1 MGRAP
6 HEPSKHTSGHE
17 EGQEGQVPSPRGPE
31 HEREPTYGA
40 RAHDAEPA
48 ATGPARGEAPGP
60 VHIGRGTHEPGQR
73 LPALA
78 AMIVLAAACVIGLV
92 LTWMYAS
99 GVVLAYARP
108 ALLAFVLAVITYLV
122 GFFIFRRIRPVRPPR
137 VTVAVLATAWGI
149 LAATGVA
156 AYANS
161 GMGGLWGQILGYE
174 AAGEWTAAL
183 TAPFNEEIL
192 KLAGVVVIAVA
203 FPLALRGPVDGFVLG
218 ALVGLGFE
226 VTENFLYALNSISL
240 SGALTPATSVT
251 DSTVVRVVLTGLGS
265 HWAMTAIAGTAVG
278 VLAAVTWRPGPRRAL
293 AALSLVLL
301 AMLGHFFFDSPLLG
315 EGLLGVVAK
324 VAFVFLSAMAVYFT
338 IRHTYRSRVRKS
350 LAQQGSALGMRRS
363 DAKKLASRHGRNKA
377 LARVARPERP
387 GVRRRQEQMV
397 EEAEDR
403 AAQYA
408 LN

>member
-6 HEPSKHTSGHE
+6 HEPGENTPSRE
-17 EGQEGQVPSPRGPE
+17 EGQVPSPRGPE
-31 HEREPTYGA
+31 HTQGPAYGA
-40 RAHDAEPA
+40 RAHGAEPA
-48 ATGPARGEAPGP
+48 APDRDGGEAPSP
-60 VHIGRGTHEPGQR
+60 VRIGRGAHEPGQR

-78 AMIVLAAACVIGLV
+78 AMVVLAAACVIGLV
-92 LTWMYAS
+92 LSWMYAS
-99 GVVLAYARP
+99 GVVRAYAWP
-108 ALLAFVLAVITYLV
+108 AVLAFVLGVITYLV

-137 VTVAVLATAWGI
+137 ATVAVLATVWGL

-156 AYANS
+156 AYANT

-174 AAGEWTAAL
+174 TAGDWTAAL
-183 TAPFNEEIL
+183 TAPLNEELL

-203 FPLALRGPVDGFVLG
+203 FPRALRGPVDGFILG

-226 VTENFLYALNSISL
+226 VTENFLYALNSVSL
-240 SGALTPATSVT
+240 SGALAPATSVS

-278 VLAAVTWRPGPRRAL
+278 VLAAVDWRPGLRRAL
-293 AALSLVLL
+293 GALGLVLL

-315 EGLLGVVAK
+315 EGLGGIVAK
-324 VAFVFLSAMAVYFT
+324 VLFVFLSAMAVYFM
-338 IRHTYRSRVRKS
+338 IRHTYRGRVRKS
-350 LAQQGSALGMRRS
+350 LAQQGSELGMRRS
-363 DAKKLASRHGRNKA
+363 DAKKLASRHGRHKA

-387 GVRRRQEQMV
+387 DVRRRQEQMV

-403 AAQYA
+403 AARYA
-408 LN
+408 VS

>member
-6 HEPSKHTSGHE
+6 HEPSKHTPGRD
-17 EGQEGQVPSPRGPE
+17 EGQVPSQRGPE
-31 HEREPTYGA
+31 HEQETTYGA
-40 RAHDAEPA
+40 RPHDAEPA
-48 ATGPARGEAPGP
+48 APGRDGEGAPGS
-60 VHIGRGTHEPGQR
+60 VHIGRGAHEPGQR

-78 AMIVLAAACVIGLV
+78 AMVVLAAACVIGLV

-99 GVVLAYARP
+99 GIVRAYAWPAVLAFG
-108 ALLAFVLAVITYLV
+108 LGVITYLV

-137 VTVAVLATAWGI
+137 VTVAVLATVWGL

-156 AYANS
+156 AYANT

-174 AAGEWTAAL
+174 TAGAWTAAL
-183 TAPFNEEIL
+183 TAPLNEELL
-192 KLAGVVVIAVA
+192 KLAGVVVLAVA
-203 FPLALRGPVDGFVLG
+203 FPRALRGPVDGFILG

-226 VTENFLYALNSISL
+226 VTENFLYALNSVTL
-240 SGALTPATSVT
+240 SGALAPATSVS

-278 VLAAVTWRPGPRRAL
+278 VLAAVDWRPGPRRAL
-293 AALSLVLL
+293 GALGLVLL

-315 EGLLGVVAK
+315 EGLGGIAAK
-324 VAFVFLSAMAVYFT
+324 VAFVFLSAMAVYFLA
-338 IRHTYRSRVRKS
+338 RHTYRGRVRKS
-350 LAQQGSALGMRRS
+350 LAQQGSELGMRRS
-363 DAKKLASRHGRNKA
+363 DAKKLASRHGRHKA

-387 GVRRRQEQMV
+387 DVRRRQEQMV

>member
-1 MGRAP
+1 MTGRAP
-6 HEPSKHTSGHE
+6 HEPGKHTPSHD
-17 EGQEGQVPSPRGPE
+17 EGQVPSPRGPG
-31 HEREPTYGA
+31 HEQEPAYGA
-40 RAHDAEPA
+40 RAHG
-48 ATGPARGEAPGP
+48 TGPEVPGPDGDQAPGP

-78 AMIVLAAACVIGLV
+78 AMAVLAAACAIGLV

-99 GVVLAYARP
+99 GIVRAYAWP
-108 ALLAFVLAVITYLV
+108 ALLASALGVITYLV
-122 GFFIFRRIRPVRPPR
+122 GLFIFRRIRPVRAPR
-137 VTVAVLATAWGI
+137 LTVAVPATVWGI

-156 AYANS
+156 AYANT

-174 AAGEWTAAL
+174 TAGDWTAAL
-183 TAPFNEEIL
+183 TAPLNEEIL

-203 FPLALRGPVDGFVLG
+203 FPRALRGPVDGFVLG

-226 VTENFLYALNSISL
+226 VAENFLYALNSISL
-240 SGALTPATSVT
+240 SGALAPATSVT

-278 VLAAVTWRPGPRRAL
+278 VLAAVDWRPGPRRAL
-293 AALSLVLL
+293 GALGLVLL

-315 EGLLGVVAK
+315 EGLVGIAAK
-324 VAFVFLSAMAVYFT
+324 VAFVFLSAMAVYFLV
-338 IRHTYRSRVRKS
+338 RHTHRSRVRKS
-350 LAQQGSALGMRRS
+350 LAQQGSELGMRRS

-387 GVRRRQEQMV
+387 DVRRRQEKMV

-403 AAQYA
+403 AARHA
-408 LN
+408 VS